1 MGVYNR
7 YSFPA
12 NGYISAQNYKYYFD
26 SLNASLISTSISN
39 NVLYVNVDNI
49 FNILFDF
56 NRGVMG
62 VQLNGTRYDLAVC
75 NNTNKHTVTVCF
87 SDDLFYIQHHE
98 HYSTGRRMI
107 VVYDK
112 FDEKHYLAYTGP
124 GTTME
129 SAHAWY
135 SIQEISFTCLE
146 NSLTYTHESRLKY
159 THDIDH
165 IDYTDDNLI
174 HDGEITN
181 IVDPNFTSTTNVT
194 PDTTVSFAGQ
204 RFYAMGPNILFP
216 IG

>member
-1 MGVYNR
+1 MGVYSR

-12 NGYISAQNYKYYFD
+12 NGYISAQKYKYYFD

-39 NVLYVNVDNI
+39 NILYVNVDNM
-49 FNILFDF
+49 FDILFDF
-56 NRGVMG
+56 NRSIIGI
-62 VQLNGTRYDLAVC
+62 QLNGTGYNLALC

-87 SDDLFYIQHHE
+87 SDNLFYIQHLE

-112 FDEKHYLAYTGP
+112 FDEKHYLAYAGT
-124 GTTME
+124 GTTSE
-129 SAHAWY
+129 NVHAWY

-146 NSLTYTHESRLKY
+146 NNLTYTHESRLKY
-159 THDIDH
+159 AHDIDH

-174 HDGEITN
+174 YNGEITN
-181 IVDPNFTSTTNVT
+181 IVDPNFVSTTTVS

-204 RFYAMGPNILFP
+204 RFYAAGANILIP